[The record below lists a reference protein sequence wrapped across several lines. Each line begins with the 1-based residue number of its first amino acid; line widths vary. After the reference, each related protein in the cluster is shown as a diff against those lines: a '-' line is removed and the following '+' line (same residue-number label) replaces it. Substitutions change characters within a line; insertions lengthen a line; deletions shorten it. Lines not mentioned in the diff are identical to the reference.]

1 MKYKYKINK
10 LKLFGYHGVYDNEKR
25 EGQYFLISAEFNVN
39 YDIYK
44 LDDDLINVIDY
55 KILCD
60 DINEAFKKRCNLIET
75 LIFNIKSYLEN
86 KYQGLE
92 FNISIKKES
101 LLIEH
106 KVQSILVDEGPSRM
120 WRKFGARGRYKPIKR
135 RTAHI
140 KVTLVQVKD

>member
-1 MKYKYKINK
+1 MKYKYKINN

-25 EGQYFLISAEFNVN
+25 DGQYFLISAEFNVN

-60 DINEAFKKRCNLIET
+60 DINEVFKKRCNLIET

-86 KYQGLE
+86 KYKGLE

-106 KVQSILVDEGPSRM
+106 KVKSILVEN
-120 WRKFGARGRYKPIKR
+120 I
-135 RTAHI
+135 T
-140 KVTLVQVKD
+140 